1 MAEKQRFDGGFR
13 GRAATRSPG
22 TAIATTVDE
31 TGSKGRWID
40 MATMYLMSLEDRV
53 ELARGQLDRV
63 TVNLRSVL
71 GQGRL
76 EDVQLTVSK
85 LASQLQD
92 IRELIGN

>member
-1 MAEKQRFDGGFR
+1 
-13 GRAATRSPG
+13 
-22 TAIATTVDE
+22 
-31 TGSKGRWID
+31 